1 MTLQQASSSRT
12 RRDETGVI
20 PRLAR
25 AAREVESSVQR
36 RAASRTGRTKLQTVA
51 ILVREERAR
60 IKGDDQ
66 LSPSKRAE
74 ELKRLDGIAL
84 ILAKSA
90 SRDPTLLPLLGE
102 GAPMT
107 DAVRNYKRE
116 VLQAAGIDPEPE
128 PEPEPVEEQEAPEEA
143 AKRVIPPSVAASQLA
158 RPFSEPDMSGDRRK
172 PQLDRLA
179 GFDLLEPLFQSFEF
193 GADGR
198 PACMELPEAGDLG
211 TGTGTDLMP
220 HQARLLEAVR
230 RGHRSVLLADEPGL
244 GKTAQALLSAQ
255 AAQAYPLLVV
265 APNVV
270 KTNWAREARRW
281 TPGRSV
287 TVVQGDGHTVDGFAD
302 IVIVNYEVLDRHV
315 GWMAKHGFKGM
326 VLDEAHFIK
335 NEESKRSKHVLRISQ
350 SIRHRNARALMMAL
364 TGTPL
369 INDIEDFRM
378 IWRFLGWIDAKRPN
392 AELVERLEAIE
403 LTPLDGTPF
412 FREARRAVIDMGI
425 VRRRKQDV
433 AADIPARNVFDFEIA
448 LDDEAARSVLE
459 LQDRI
464 TTSLLQR
471 YLSAAERNE
480 VPRDEIDERLVDR
493 VVRVTLDE
501 SDGSDENVFTLVRRI
516 GVAKATQ
523 SAEYTAQLARISG
536 KVVYFAKHIDV
547 MDTAERYFSAHGIRH
562 TSIRG
567 DQTPKQRQEAI
578 DSFVN
583 DEGVQVIVC
592 SLQAAGVGI
601 NLQVASELVLAELPW
616 TNAEQT
622 QAIDRV
628 HRIGQ
633 STPVNAWRI
642 LAANTRDVRVARIVD
657 EKENLAARALD
668 GAKAVRKDDEDD
680 TSSVRT
686 MQEEMLK
693 ALLRDAL
700 AQQRSSHTLAS

>member
-60 IKGDDQ
+60 IKGDEE
-66 LSPSKRAE
+66 LSTSKRAE

-90 SRDPTLLPLLGE
+90 SKDPTLLPLLGE
-102 GAPMT
+102 GAPLT
-107 DAVRNYKRE
+107 DAVRAYKRE
-116 VLQAAGIDPEPE
+116 VLQAAGLEPE
-128 PEPEPVEEQEAPEEA
+128 PEPEPAPVVEEDAAEEA
-143 AKRVIPPSVAASQLA
+143 AKRVTPASVVASQLT
-158 RPFSEPDMSGDRRK
+158 RPFLEPDLSGERRK

-198 PACMELPEAGDLG
+198 PACMELPESDRLSTAS
-211 TGTGTDLMP
+211 GTDLMP
-220 HQARLLEAVR
+220 HQARLIESVR
-230 RGHRSVLLADEPGL
+230 AGHRSFLLADEPGL
-244 GKTAQALLSAQ
+244 GKTAQALI
-255 AAQAYPLLVV
+255 AAQTAKAYPLLVV

-270 KTNWAREARRW
+270 KTNWAREAHRW
-281 TPGRSV
+281 TPGRTV
-287 TVVQGDGHTVDGFAD
+287 TVVQGDGDNVDGFAD
-302 IVIVNYEVLDRHV
+302 IVIVNYEVLDRHA

-350 SIRHRNARALMMAL
+350 SILNRNSRSLMMAL

-378 IWRFLGWIDAKRPN
+378 IWRFLGWIDSRRPN
-392 AELVERLEAIE
+392 AELVERLEANA
-403 LTPLDGTPF
+403 LTPLDGIPF

-433 AADIPARNVFDFEIA
+433 AADIPARNVFDFEVA
-448 LDDEAARSVLE
+448 LDEAAARSVLE

-464 TTSLLQR
+464 TTSLLER
-471 YLSAAERNE
+471 YRKLAERNE
-480 VPRDEIDERLVDR
+480 VPRGTIDERLVDR
-493 VVRVTLDE
+493 AVRIQLDDTE
-501 SDGSDENVFTLVRRI
+501 GGTENVFTLVRRI
-516 GVAKATQ
+516 GIAKAIQT
-523 SAEYTAQLARISG
+523 AEYTAQLARISG

-547 MDTAERYFSAHGIRH
+547 MDRAEEYFTAHGIRH

-583 DEGVQVIVC
+583 DESVQVIVC

-633 STPVNAWRI
+633 SMPVNAWRI
-642 LAANTRDVRVARIVD
+642 LAEHTLDERVASIVD
-657 EKENLAARALD
+657 QKESLAAKALD
-668 GAKAVRKDDEDD
+668 GSRERHALGDDDKSD
-680 TSSVRT
+680 VHT
-686 MQEEMLK
+686 MQEAMLR
-693 ALLRDAL
+693 ALLRDAIL
-700 AQQRSSHTLAS
+700 AEQLGVLPSR